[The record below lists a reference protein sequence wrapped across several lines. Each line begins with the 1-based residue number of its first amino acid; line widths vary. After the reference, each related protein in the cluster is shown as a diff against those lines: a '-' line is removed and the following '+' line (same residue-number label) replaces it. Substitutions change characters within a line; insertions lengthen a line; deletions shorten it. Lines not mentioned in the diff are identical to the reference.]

1 MAARILII
9 AADPGTASGIAGLLS
24 AHGHVPLVPGS
35 AGLLGQP
42 DLALCLLPQ
51 GADPSRML
59 AGLRSGAAPYGVP
72 VLALCS
78 FAQEGDSER
87 LVAAGFDGYLGLP
100 LEPASFAA
108 EVEAFLPPQSSEAP
122 TLLVVDDD
130 VFMVEILAEFL
141 GQDGYR
147 ILTAHSGMD
156 ALALLEREAVH
167 VIVCDQWMPGMSGTE
182 FLAQAHARYPHTV
195 RLILSAQ
202 RESVDIGQAVGA
214 GIVDAFHTKP
224 WTGAALREGIREAF
238 RMQRERS
245 GRRRQLPP
253 GP

>member
-9 AADPGTASGIAGLLS
+9 AADPGTASEIAGLLS

-78 FAQEGDSER
+78 LAQEGDSER

-108 EVEAFLPPQSSEAP
+108 EVEAFLPPQSSEPP

-147 ILTAHSGMD
+147 ILTAHSGTD

-202 RESVDIGQAVGA
+202 RESADIGQAVGA

-238 RMQRERS
+238 RTQRERS